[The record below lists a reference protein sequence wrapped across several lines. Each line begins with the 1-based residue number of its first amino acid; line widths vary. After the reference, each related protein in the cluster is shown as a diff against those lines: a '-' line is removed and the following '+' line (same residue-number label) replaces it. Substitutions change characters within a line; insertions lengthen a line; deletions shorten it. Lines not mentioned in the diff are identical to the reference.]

1 MVISTCRTCR
11 KRHLIADNEKKLDFG
26 KDYGQ
31 KIEDYLLQNGE
42 KVQKFSLSKQQLEDY
57 YLVDQDGE
65 LTLVP
70 KATGQVSCDDTSFL
84 RSFSMN
90 NVCILHALG
99 FPRVYDSEFPHG

>member
-1 MVISTCRTCR
+1 MSKIAYNQGMVISTCRTCK

-70 KATGQVSCDDTSFL
+70 KATGEVNEVPTYHLSLFV
-84 RSFSMN
+84 MN
-90 NVCILHALG
+90 RIDLFVDFC
-99 FPRVYDSEFPHG
+99 

>member
-1 MVISTCRTCR
+1 MVISTCRSCK

-42 KVQKFSLSKQQLEDY
+42 KVQKFYLSKQQLDDY

-70 KATGQVSCDDTSFL
+70 KATEEVRGTHNVLWALLISLSTLFL
-84 RSFSMN
+84 L
-90 NVCILHALG
+90 CIFIGSA
-99 FPRVYDSEFPHG
+99 